1 MTRPDARALR
11 KLILCATICAVDFAG
26 LAQEP
31 ANIEHEIADY
41 CAGRLAYANQH
52 LEAALFVSAIPRNS
66 DPTRDRWRRAISPQ
80 DFAAARKN
88 GDSIA
93 ILWFLRRKLVWADF
107 AFQNQFGDWI
117 NQTTYCYRSDGSL
130 ALLDSELKSFH
141 GGLRV
146 VRDSY
151 YAPGAALL
159 SQYQGSWDLGT
170 GKPEQ
175 VPPGFWDQAAL
186 VFLHASDLLSPG
198 IFRAGASRIPQS
210 SHRAFSSQCNSC
222 FPEFRDAR
230 LNR

>member
-1 MTRPDARALR
+1 MGHRGALAAARVMTRPDARALR

-52 LEAALFVSAIPRNS
+52 REAALFVSAIPRNS

-130 ALLDSELKSFH
+130 ALLDSELKSFRWTEGSPRQLLCA
-141 GGLRV
+141 GGCLAEPV
-146 VRDSY
+146 
-151 YAPGAALL
+151 PGQL
-159 SQYQGSWDLGT
+159 GSRHRQT
-170 GKPEQ
+170 R
-175 VPPGFWDQAAL
+175 
-186 VFLHASDLLSPG
+186 AS
-198 IFRAGASRIPQS
+198 ASRLLGSSRTGVSSCKRSSLARNLPGRGQS
-210 SHRAFSSQCNSC
+210 NSTVK
-222 FPEFRDAR
+222 P
-230 LNR
+230 